1 MLKKA
6 AVLRK
11 HQTTIIFTVQRTK
24 LLAVTLMLMNLVF
37 ESYDDKTDK

>member
-24 LLAVTLMLMNLVF
+24 LLGYFDAMNLVF